1 MYVARY
7 AGEIGGSLGI
17 HGRSNTIQQ
26 IANKNKWL
34 LRPRVHTILVNLWQ
48 PSTTP
53 HWLLI
58 GKSKKALLMLAPS
71 VVTPQNQY
79 FPANAERMSVHCLEL
94 GCIGKYTPLGPQDFP
109 RAGILHPEARE
120 IARG

>member
-48 PSTTP
+48 PSTTLHP
-53 HWLLI
+53 TLYISYWQI
-58 GKSKKALLMLAPS
+58 KALLMLAP
-71 VVTPQNQY
+71 
-79 FPANAERMSVHCLEL
+79 
-94 GCIGKYTPLGPQDFP
+94 
-109 RAGILHPEARE
+109 
-120 IARG
+120 

>member
-48 PSTTP
+48 LSTTP
-53 HWLLI
+53 PPHLVYFLL
-58 GKSKKALLMLAPS
+58 A
-71 VVTPQNQY
+71 NQSLTD
-79 FPANAERMSVHCLEL
+79 ASAICCHTIES
-94 GCIGKYTPLGPQDFP
+94 
-109 RAGILHPEARE
+109 ILPC
-120 IARG
+120 